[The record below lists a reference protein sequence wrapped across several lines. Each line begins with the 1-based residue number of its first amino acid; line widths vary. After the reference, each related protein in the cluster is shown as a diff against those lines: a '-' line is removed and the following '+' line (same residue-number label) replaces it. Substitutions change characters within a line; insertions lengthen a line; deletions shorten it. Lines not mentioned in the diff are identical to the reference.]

1 MMLIGHELIE
11 ATCKNTIETILLCLK
26 HAVKGTIYAI
36 GPVPDLTAVRITSGV
51 RDSDNG
57 HISWGLPQTSD
68 YNYPGK
74 TWVQYR
80 DNPGHP
86 LEAMGWCVE
95 RQKSWTADN
104 PYENIR
110 SVRKQLQGEIED
122 THHMEPVL
130 VKKADLYGEHAENLH
145 YPLDWQGNAI
155 WQNSHYVVVAVIKI
169 HFMPH
174 SIQQGDT
181 STKIIKKLSSTLGTE
196 LLSLHLRESY
206 LKAQA
211 RLSQQR
217 LESANVLAHELRNS
231 LTKLGFVFSAIN
243 GLMGFLRD
251 EWEMA
256 VQSKF
261 PHVETK
267 ARVLESL
274 DEELTQFIKEYSE
287 EIPELS
293 PLMQELEQAQV
304 DLAEL
309 PLLPGQAQRWISDR
323 IEPRWKQLLAS
334 GIPPEELEKSV
345 TSLLDRLVASVWVVI
360 DENLIDQMDHLPPEI
375 RHRWP
380 QLAYSY
386 LSIADMNL
394 LNETIKLLDEPR
406 FKISRKHLLKK
417 ILTSLKVIVDVISKV
432 EIQANRI
439 IYSIKSGNDL

>member
-1 MMLIGHELIE
+1 MLISPELIE
-11 ATCKNTIETILLCLK
+11 VTCKNTIETILLCLK

-36 GPVPDLTAVRITSGV
+36 GPVPDLKAVRITSGV

-57 HISWGLPQTSD
+57 HISWGLPQISD

-74 TWVQYR
+74 TWAQYR

-130 VKKADLYGEHAENLH
+130 VKKADLYGDSMNTLS

-155 WQNSHYVVVAVIKI
+155 WQNTDHVVVAVIKI
-169 HFMPH
+169 HFMPQT
-174 SIQQGDT
+174 IKQGDS

-206 LKAQA
+206 LKAEA

-251 EWEMA
+251 EWETA

-261 PHVETK
+261 PNVETK
-267 ARVLESL
+267 GQVLESL
-274 DEELTQFIKEYSE
+274 NEALNHVVAQNCGET
-287 EIPELS
+287 PELS
-293 PLMQELEQAQV
+293 SLMHELAQAQV
-304 DLAEL
+304 DLADL
-309 PLLPGQAQRWISDR
+309 PLLPTQAQKWINDR
-323 IEPRWKQLLAS
+323 IEPRWKRLLTS
-334 GIPPEELEKSV
+334 GTPPEELEKSV
-345 TSLLDRLVASVWVVI
+345 SSMLERLIASVWVVI
-360 DENLIDQMDHLPPEI
+360 DQELIDQMDHLHPVI

-386 LSIADMNL
+386 FTIADMNL
-394 LNETIKLLDEPR
+394 LDETIKLLEQPQLQ
-406 FKISRKHLLKK
+406 IQRKHLLKK
-417 ILTSLKVIVDVISKV
+417 TLTSLKVIVDVISKV

-439 IYSIKSGNDL
+439 IYSIKSGNEL